1 MEEPYSTEAYN
12 LPSKIVAAQNR
23 FVAMTYNR
31 ASLPNLQPLDPDNSL
46 QFNSKNSV
54 KTTSALQF
62 DTKKVAAKGTLQRMK
77 TKVRSDLQN
86 SLDTDCV
93 EDTDMEH
100 DDTEKLLSTL
110 TESFDMKMRLLLDPN
125 YQSSGVQSSENLFD
139 DVDDNSFRG
148 INKKQLDE
156 AKNVLQQVRAGRKVD
171 LKRGVHVDKQRV
183 REQHVMSAVP
193 RDSGVLRPVN
203 NKRPLDRSNSLTKQE
218 KTELNLKAQ
227 EKENL
232 TSCVRDVRSN
242 QRSRVD
248 VTKLRKKL
256 SECKNRRI
264 QRRHTVGGTK
274 DFSDNVVGLLV
285 RGVSV
290 WDRLVPIINDNQDC
304 VKTTFD
310 NQEHQGED
318 EDIRRYSLQ
327 FDDERTLSLP
337 TVESNL

>member
-1 MEEPYSTEAYN
+1 MGSP
-12 LPSKIVAAQNR
+12 R
-23 FVAMTYNR
+23 
-31 ASLPNLQPLDPDNSL
+31 
-46 QFNSKNSV
+46 
-54 KTTSALQF
+54 
-62 DTKKVAAKGTLQRMK
+62 
-77 TKVRSDLQN
+77 
-86 SLDTDCV
+86 
-93 EDTDMEH
+93 
-100 DDTEKLLSTL
+100 
-110 TESFDMKMRLLLDPN
+110 
-125 YQSSGVQSSENLFD
+125 
-139 DVDDNSFRG
+139 VD
-148 INKKQLDE
+148 
-156 AKNVLQQVRAGRKVD
+156 KNVERKGRV
-171 LKRGVHVDKQRV
+171 GEVQ
-183 REQHVMSAVP
+183 
-193 RDSGVLRPVN
+193 VLRPVN
-203 NKRPLDRSNSLTKQE
+203 NKRQLDRSNSLTKQE

-232 TSCVRDVRSN
+232 TSCVRSN